1 MAGQDRQP
9 GIPLAAPRPAHLADG
24 FQRPGGHAV
33 AQAPGPGGQRCGAGH
48 DGHVL
53 PGADARPAGAPESA
67 GPARHS
73 PAAAGDL
80 PQGRFQFQ
88 LPARVFVGGRQR
100 RAHHHM
106 VFRAVHMA
114 ERHRHHLP
122 DEGDGVGGVGRQ
134 AKPEDAV
141 QPLGVAAVADI
152 VTVDAAG
159 LAGLFLVADG
169 ALHHR
174 VLFEI
179 FQRRAADQTFFAHG
193 DLLGTGVFYRLYV
206 YYIIGACGMYS
217 WAAGKQ
223 LKRKICKLINRISL
237 FELRLLALSLAVP
250 TARTAL
256 SPSPNQDTRSEYLYR
271 IVDKS

>member
-88 LPARVFVGGRQR
+88 LPARVFVGGQQR

-114 ERHRHHLP
+114 ERQVHHP
-122 DEGDGVGGVGRQ
+122 
-134 AKPEDAV
+134 PEDGDRVRGGLGETQAENAV
-141 QPLGVAAVADI
+141 HTLGMAIAAYI
-152 VTVDAAG
+152 VPVDAAG
-159 LAGLFLVADG
+159 FTGLLLVADG
-169 ALHHR
+169 ALHHL
-174 VLFEI
+174 VLHQI
-179 FQRRAADQTFFAHG
+179 FQRCFADQTFFFAHVSVSSQFRS
-193 DLLGTGVFYRLYV
+193 TASCSGVWNQCSPPSITVSPALCCRA
-206 YYIIGACGMYS
+206 YISTIGRGV
-217 WAAGKQ
+217 
-223 LKRKICKLINRISL
+223 KLSSL
-237 FELRLLALSLAVP
+237 P
-250 TARTAL
+250 
-256 SPSPNQDTRSEYLYR
+256 
-271 IVDKS
+271 